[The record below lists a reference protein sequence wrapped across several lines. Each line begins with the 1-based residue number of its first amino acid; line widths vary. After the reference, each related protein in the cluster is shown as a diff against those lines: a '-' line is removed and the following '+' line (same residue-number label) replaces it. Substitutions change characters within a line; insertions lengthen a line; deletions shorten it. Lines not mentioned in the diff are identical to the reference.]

1 MNLQQLRIL
10 RETVR
15 HRFNLTDAANAL
27 FTAQS
32 GVSKHIRDLEDEL
45 GLELFVRH
53 GKRFLGLTEPGKE
66 LMPIVERILLDVQ
79 NVKRLAE
86 QFAQQDKGRLTIAA
100 THTQARYRLPPMVRQ
115 FRQNLPQVHLEL
127 RQCSPKEI
135 VALLRAG
142 DADIGLATE
151 ALGDEE
157 DLVSFPFYQWQ
168 HAVVVPDD
176 HPLTEVH
183 PLTLEAISE
192 YPIITYHEEYT
203 GRARIDSAFSNAG
216 LSPDIVMSA
225 LDADVIKT
233 YVELGMG
240 IGIMAAMAFNPAR
253 DTGLRLLE
261 GPGLFAMNTTRIA
274 LKRGHYLRGYALRFI
289 ECCDPALTPSR
300 VMEAVFPRVGI
311 E

>member
-1 MNLQQLRIL
+1 M
-10 RETVR
+10 
-15 HRFNLTDAANAL
+15 
-27 FTAQS
+27 
-32 GVSKHIRDLEDEL
+32 
-45 GLELFVRH
+45 ELFVRH

-66 LMPIVERILLDVQ
+66 LMPIVERILLDIQ

-86 QFAQQDKGRLTIAA
+86 QFAQKDKGRLAIAA

-115 FRQNLPQVHLEL
+115 FRQELPQVHLEL

-135 VALLRAG
+135 VSLLRAG
-142 DADIGLATE
+142 DVDIGLATE

-168 HAVVVPDD
+168 HAVVVPDG
-176 HPLTEVH
+176 HPLTEVD
-183 PLTLEAISE
+183 PLTLEAVSE

-203 GRARIDSAFSNAG
+203 GRARIDAAFANAG

-233 YVELGMG
+233 YVELGLG
-240 IGIMAAMAFNPAR
+240 IGIIAAMAFNQAR

-261 GPGLFAMNTTRIA
+261 GPWLFPLNTTRIA

-289 ECCDPALTPSR
+289 ECCDPALTPTR
-300 VMEAVFPRVGI
+300 VMEAVFPRVEI